1 MATKRKVLD
10 WEAIEREYRAGL
22 LSIREI
28 ARQFKCS
35 DGAIRKRAKESNW
48 KRDLSAKVRK
58 RAHEKL
64 VRSEV
69 RTSNVDDEA
78 IIEEASNR
86 IVEIQRL
93 QRNDIN
99 ALRELEASLISEIKS
114 NPTKL
119 YITQYQGQIV
129 EKEVGLTAAER
140 SQAANNLANV
150 QHKRIALERQAY
162 GMDDEGSGI
171 GLDELI
177 GLITKKNP
185 QVASRV
191 VEMLRDE

>member
-1 MATKRKVLD
+1 MATKRKKID
-10 WEAIEREYRAGL
+10 WEAIEREYRAGV

-28 ARQFKCS
+28 ARQFKCT
-35 DGAIRKRAKESNW
+35 DGAIRNKAKKYGW
-48 KRDLSAKVRK
+48 QRDLSEKVRK
-58 RAHEKL
+58 RAQQKL
-64 VRSEV
+64 LRKNV
-69 RTSNVDDEA
+69 RTSNADDES

-86 IVEIQRL
+86 IVAIQRL
-93 QRNDIN
+93 QRKDIN
-99 ALRELEASLISEIKS
+99 ALRELEASLISEIKGS
-114 NPTKL
+114 PTKL
-119 YITQYQGQIV
+119 YITQYQGQII
-129 EKEVGLTAAER
+129 EKPVDLTAAER

-162 GMDDEGSGI
+162 GMDDGDSGV